1 MNKILSILLRLAV
14 VCFAFNGLSQQ
25 QTPQQYIAKWK
36 NEAITQMELHAIPAS
51 ITLAQGILESG
62 SGNSDLAKIANN
74 HFGIKCHSTW
84 TGETFI
90 KDDDEKDECFRKY
103 DDASE
108 SYTDHSL
115 FLKKN
120 RYKPLF
126 ELDLYDYEG
135 WAKGLKKAGYATN
148 PKYPNLLISLIERYN
163 LSQYDTQSSI
173 VINEID
179 KDDDEESEPVLV
191 GEPVQEEISMSIY
204 HTVNKTANLVPYI
217 IIKEGDTYEK
227 LEKEFGI
234 RKRQIVKYNDLPSTH
249 ELVKG
254 ERIFLK
260 PKRCKSKEEI
270 HYVKQGETM
279 RDISQKY
286 GVKLSRIYKRNHLDQ
301 GSQPKAGQKIYLRKN
316 KKD

>member
-1 MNKILSILLRLAV
+1 MNKVISIIVSLAF
-14 VCFAFNGLSQQ
+14 VCFAFNGLSQK

-36 NEAITQMELHAIPAS
+36 SEAISQMAKHSIPAS

-62 SGNSDLAKIANN
+62 SGNSDLAKLANN

-103 DDASE
+103 NDASE

-126 ELDLYDYEG
+126 ELDLYDYKG

-163 LSQYDTQSSI
+163 LTKYDTQSI
-173 VINEID
+173 IAVEEVKKDEI
-179 KDDDEESEPVLV
+179 EPILI

-204 HTVNKTANLVPYI
+204 HTINKTANLVPYI
-217 IIKEGDTYEK
+217 IIKDGDTYEK

-234 RKRQIVKYNDLPSTH
+234 RKRQIVKYNDLSKTH

-260 PKRCKSKEEI
+260 PKRCKSKEEL
-270 HYVKQGETM
+270 HFVKQGETM

-286 GVKLSRIYKRNHLDQ
+286 GVKLSRLYKRNHLDE